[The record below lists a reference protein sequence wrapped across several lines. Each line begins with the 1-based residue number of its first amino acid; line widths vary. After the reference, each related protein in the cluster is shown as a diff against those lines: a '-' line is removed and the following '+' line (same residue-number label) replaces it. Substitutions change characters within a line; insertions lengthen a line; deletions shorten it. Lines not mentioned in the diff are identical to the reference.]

1 MKDKIIKFVLFSF
14 LVFFLVLLFAEHF
27 GYYETKEE
35 RVKTLTEK
43 QIEEFENDIKNG
55 KKIDITDYVIEEN
68 KDYTNNLSKSIYK
81 ISLRLEKRTD
91 QIIRLIF
98 NKAGKLVN
106 D

>member
-1 MKDKIIKFVLFSF
+1 MKDKIIKFILFSF

>member
-1 MKDKIIKFVLFSF
+1 MKNKIFKFLLLSF
-14 LVFFLVLLFAEHF
+14 LVFFLVLLLAEHY

-35 RVKTLTEK
+35 RVKTLTEE
-43 QIEEFENDIKNG
+43 QIKVFEEDIKNG
-55 KKIDITDYVIEEN
+55 KKIDITDYVIEEQ
-68 KDYTNNLSKSIYK
+68 KDYTNNLSKGIYK

-91 QIIRLIF
+91 QIIRIIF